1 MYQSFNHFLFRTPLF
16 SFDKLKKV
24 SREKGEFT
32 EILKNKYFQEAV
44 FIASPELHKELL
56 KYLEGK
62 LTDKKESERLF
73 DSLERYFSRMS
84 TRCTPFGLFAGCSVG
99 TISNNEATTV
109 ILEDSIQRHTRLDMY
124 YLCTLSQELSKI
136 AEIKNNLTYYPNT
149 TIYPVG
155 NKLRYIEYEYSKK
168 RRRHKISAVQQSSL
182 LKKILKIA
190 ENGVKIAELS
200 NYLIT
205 QDIPQEDALDF
216 INELIDSQLLV
227 SELSPSVTGDDFLD
241 KIITILEALP
251 VKSNILKQLNEIK
264 TLLNQIDANE
274 DSTISLYE
282 DVKEKIKEINI
293 PFDENFIFQSD
304 MTKGTVK
311 ASIGQE
317 IMEDIKS
324 AMTFLNRI
332 TVENRN
338 GDLVNFTRAFMERYE
353 DKEVPLME
361 ALDPEMGIGYPVNR
375 VSKVESP
382 LIDNFVIPSQTVDY
396 STIQIN
402 HFQTLLFNKTIEAL
416 SKNKSEIEFTDEDV
430 KDMKERWDDLPPTI
444 ACMFNIL
451 QHNQDKSKIFL
462 SSFIGACG
470 ANLLARFSY
479 TDKEIEHLVKDITLK
494 EQEIN
499 KNVLFAEIA
508 HLPDSRVGNILSR
521 PHIRDYEILFLA
533 NSDLPQDK
541 IIRMS
546 DLTISIRNGTPYL
559 HSKRLN
565 KEIIPRLTNAH
576 NYNNNPM
583 PVYKFLCDM
592 QIKNGRQGLFFNW
605 GSLGNLFPY
614 RPRVKY
620 KNVILSSAYWTI
632 KISDMKYLF
641 KIKDDLLI
649 EETNKWRNE
658 KKIPKYVFL
667 EDSDNKLFVDFEKP
681 LSIHSFFSITKN
693 RTTIQLSEFLFDM
706 ENVMIHD
713 KNGNSY
719 LNECIV
725 AFHNKETK

>member
-402 HFQTLLFNKTIEAL
+402 HFQTLLFNKTIE
-416 SKNKSEIEFTDEDV
+416 
-430 KDMKERWDDLPPTI
+430 
-444 ACMFNIL
+444 
-451 QHNQDKSKIFL
+451 
-462 SSFIGACG
+462 
-470 ANLLARFSY
+470 
-479 TDKEIEHLVKDITLK
+479 
-494 EQEIN
+494 
-499 KNVLFAEIA
+499 
-508 HLPDSRVGNILSR
+508 
-521 PHIRDYEILFLA
+521 
-533 NSDLPQDK
+533 
-541 IIRMS
+541 
-546 DLTISIRNGTPYL
+546 
-559 HSKRLN
+559 
-565 KEIIPRLTNAH
+565 
-576 NYNNNPM
+576 
-583 PVYKFLCDM
+583 
-592 QIKNGRQGLFFNW
+592 
-605 GSLGNLFPY
+605 
-614 RPRVKY
+614 
-620 KNVILSSAYWTI
+620 
-632 KISDMKYLF
+632 
-641 KIKDDLLI
+641 
-649 EETNKWRNE
+649 
-658 KKIPKYVFL
+658 
-667 EDSDNKLFVDFEKP
+667 
-681 LSIHSFFSITKN
+681 
-693 RTTIQLSEFLFDM
+693 
-706 ENVMIHD
+706 
-713 KNGNSY
+713 
-719 LNECIV
+719 
-725 AFHNKETK
+725 